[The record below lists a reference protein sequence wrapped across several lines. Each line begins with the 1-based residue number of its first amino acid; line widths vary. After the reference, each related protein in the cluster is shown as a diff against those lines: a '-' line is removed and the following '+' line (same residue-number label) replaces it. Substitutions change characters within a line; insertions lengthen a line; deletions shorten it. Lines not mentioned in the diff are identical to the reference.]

1 MAGGSTVRS
10 WPLQAPVCVGAADA
24 TWGGVFTGFVE
35 ATPLALEWFHK
46 SCMGC

>member
-1 MAGGSTVRS
+1 MRS

-35 ATPLALEWFHK
+35 VAPLALEWFHK
-46 SCMGC
+46 LRMGC